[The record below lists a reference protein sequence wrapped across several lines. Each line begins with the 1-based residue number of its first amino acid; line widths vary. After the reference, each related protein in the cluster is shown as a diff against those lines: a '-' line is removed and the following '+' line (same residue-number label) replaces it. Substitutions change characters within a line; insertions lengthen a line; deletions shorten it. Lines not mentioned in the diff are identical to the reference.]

1 MSVPPCRFSI
11 AESDAPIELLPR
23 DLSAWQ
29 QGNCGVDYVHRLDSG
44 QQGPELVIQALT
56 HGNEICGANALLWLL
71 ENNIRPLKGALTLI
85 FANVDAYKTFDPQ
98 RPFASRCLDE
108 DMNRIWLPAR
118 LTCPNSRE
126 TQRAVALLPFVE
138 NADSLLDLHSTTFAV
153 PPMLIY
159 PQTSSNRDFADQL
172 GLPFPHLLYDLGSYH
187 PGILISEHEQHTDG
201 GVSLV
206 AECGQHFAKATTA
219 QALAVTLRFIA
230 LHGML
235 DPAVELPAWGYQP
248 DHCTG
253 HYRIDRVLTAQSEQF
268 RFAEPVRGFE
278 QYNKGELI
286 ATDDQELI
294 AAPFDNCTLIMPA
307 RVPVAGE
314 EVVTLAERL
323 EHFAPGQN
331 QRQKLDQEL

>member
-11 AESDAPIELLPR
+11 AASDAPIELLPR

-85 FANVDAYKTFDPQ
+85 FANVEAYKSFDPQ

-108 DMNRIWLPAR
+108 DMNRIWLPSR
-118 LTCPNSRE
+118 LTCPDSRE
-126 TQRAVALLPFVE
+126 TRRAVALLPFVE

-153 PPMLIY
+153 APMLIY
-159 PQTSSNRDFADQL
+159 PQTPCNRDFADQL
-172 GLPFPHLLYDLGSYH
+172 GFPFPHLLYDLGSYH
-187 PGILISEHEQHTDG
+187 PGILISEHERHTDG

-206 AECGQHFAKATTA
+206 AECGQHFAQATTA

-230 LHGML
+230 QHGML
-235 DPAVELPAWGYQP
+235 DPAVDMPEWGYQP
-248 DHCTG
+248 DSSAG

-268 RFAEPVRGFE
+268 RFTESVKGFE

-294 AAPFDNCTLIMPA
+294 AAPFDNCALIMPA
-307 RVPVAGE
+307 RVPVPGE

-323 EHFAPGQN
+323 DRRLPDSSS
-331 QRQKLDQEL
+331 QKPSQEL

>member
-11 AESDAPIELLPR
+11 AATDAPIELLPR
-23 DLSAWQ
+23 DLSVWQ

-71 ENNIRPLKGALTLI
+71 ENNIRPLQGALTLI

-108 DMNRIWLPAR
+108 DMNRIWLPSR
-118 LTCPNSRE
+118 LTCPDSRE

-153 PPMLIY
+153 APMLIY
-159 PQTSSNRDFADQL
+159 PQTPGNRDFADQL
-172 GLPFPHLLYDLGSYH
+172 GFPFPHLLYDLGSYH
-187 PGILISEHEQHTDG
+187 PGILISEHERHTDG

-219 QALAVTLRFIA
+219 QALAITLRFIA

-235 DPAVELPAWGYQP
+235 DPAVELPEWGYQP
-248 DHCTG
+248 DNSAG

-294 AAPFDNCTLIMPA
+294 AAPFDNCALIMPA
-307 RVPVAGE
+307 RVPVQGE

-323 EHFAPGQN
+323 EPLKQN
-331 QRQKLDQEL
+331 QNQEL